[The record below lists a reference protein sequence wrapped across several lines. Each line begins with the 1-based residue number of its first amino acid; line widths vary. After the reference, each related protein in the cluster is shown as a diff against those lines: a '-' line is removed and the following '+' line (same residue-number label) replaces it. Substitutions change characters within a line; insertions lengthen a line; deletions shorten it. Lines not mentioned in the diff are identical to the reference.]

1 MRKVSKKQCS
11 AFCRE
16 FIILVAG
23 MALGLG
29 EPEKPSSK
37 FKKKVIVPSTSK
49 EAIKRTDE
57 CELIFNL
64 DEDHVAAE
72 NPAAV
77 PMQVQSACP
86 RPHSPLR
93 MKIPQSKPHHVSLF
107 SLHVFIFILFC
118 VAVWGGGNVIVTL
131 YVCLFRDLN

>member
-1 MRKVSKKQCS
+1 LV
-11 AFCRE
+11 FFRE
-16 FIILVAG
+16 LIFLVAG

-37 FKKKVIVPSTSK
+37 FKKKVIVPSTSR
-49 EAIKRTDE
+49 EAIKKTDE

-72 NPAAV
+72 NPTAA
-77 PMQVQSACP
+77 PLQVQLGCP

-93 MKIPQSKPHHVSLF
+93 MKTPQSKPHHVSWF
-107 SLHVFIFILFC
+107 SLHVVITGVRHCQTEILYILFFLNFAVYC
-118 VAVWGGGNVIVTL
+118 VSVFN
-131 YVCLFRDLN
+131 